1 MQLIVYQRKIR
12 KNDAL
17 TTYCTCGFIN
27 IHCIPIVVDFVNKL
41 IHEIKY

>member
-17 TTYCTCGFIN
+17 TTYCGFIN